1 MSTPIA
7 PPREP
12 LEIVERMQTDLVE
25 LRQVLLK
32 PEHTTAQMRA
42 AALGRAKTLGAILG
56 VLKQVLSSKGRTF
69 DS

>member
-12 LEIVERMQTDLVE
+12 LEIVQRMQTDLVE

-32 PEHTTAQMRA
+32 PEHTTAQMRVA
-42 AALGRAKTLGAILG
+42 VIGRAKTLGAILG

-69 DS
+69 DR